1 MDDVPETRLPKWSMT
16 SNMREGR
23 TPPLANPVM
32 GACSLSEALMA
43 AASLA
48 RSPPKPRV
56 ELLPSQ
62 SEQVP
67 GSVLELVVAST
78 STSHSMLSAMW
89 TMRHLYEYRHLLDQL
104 CLLMCQ
110 IFGKLCLLACQG
122 MPVFIVLTHG
132 VLCCDHLP
140 NNVLTRGFVL
150 AM

>member
-1 MDDVPETRLPKWSMT
+1 MEHVPETRLPKWSMI

-23 TPPLANPVM
+23 TPLLANAVM

-67 GSVLELVVAST
+67 GSVLEFVVAST
-78 STSHSMLSAMW
+78 SASHSMCQSCG
-89 TMRHLYEYRHLLDQL
+89 L
-104 CLLMCQ
+104 CDSCM
-110 IFGKLCLLACQG
+110 
-122 MPVFIVLTHG
+122 G
-132 VLCCDHLP
+132 VSHVDGET
-140 NNVLTRGFVL
+140 VV
-150 AM
+150 